1 MLASPLNLQPRVGKR
16 RKRCGGVHHGPAV
29 LRATLLA
36 IARQDGSI
44 AAAANEKASTL
55 SQRQRLDA
63 RGRWRAGELS
73 SLVGDVAV
81 LVRVLGFVG
90 ARDLARL
97 EATSAAFVARSPS
110 LGAGL
115 CEYAA
120 RLWLDRLG
128 RPASTS
134 SMLSLHLATSR
145 VVMTALRRRGSQRLS
160 SLRAAAALAR
170 RIFAPPSTP
179 QPGFP
184 MVSEAHL
191 VALGATVT
199 DGVFVADNAAAAPPP
214 RVDGDTQVLEMT
226 RREARALGL
235 GTRSIDQGHVGE
247 CVVEFVPESVR
258 NDSRIRA
265 DGCWILRRADG
276 QRCWSASAFAQHL
289 DDRAKDAV
297 HLLEFERAYDRRE
310 LFLALD
316 TPADKIVAKAK
327 HAYAVPQHTDA
338 ALFTL
343 SGSPNACWTQD
354 DDRSTLADLGLQPG
368 DSLTSLL
375 CLLPPIA
382 AAL

>member
-1 MLASPLNLQPRVGKR
+1 MGI
-16 RKRCGGVHHGPAV
+16 HHGPAV
-29 LRATLLA
+29 LRAAVLA
-36 IARQDGSI
+36 VARQDGSI
-44 AAAANEKASTL
+44 AKGSAAPVGRA
-55 SQRQRLDA
+55 QRQRLDA
-63 RGRWRAGELS
+63 RGRWRAGQLS
-73 SLVGDVAV
+73 LGDVAV
-81 LVRVLGFVG
+81 LVRVLGFVS

-97 EATSAAFVARSPS
+97 EATCAGFVARAPG
-110 LGAGL
+110 LGAGV

-128 RPASTS
+128 RPPTTS
-134 SMLSLHLATSR
+134 CMLSLHLATSR

-170 RIFAPPSTP
+170 RIFAPPAAP
-179 QPGFP
+179 QPAFP

-199 DGVFVADNAAAAPPP
+199 DGVFVADTPAPTV

-226 RREARALGL
+226 RREACALGL
-235 GTRSIDQGHVGE
+235 GTRSIDQGHIGE
-247 CVVEFVPESVR
+247 CVVEFVPDSVR
-258 NDSRIRA
+258 NDSRVRA

-289 DDRAKDAV
+289 DDRGKNAV

-354 DDRSTLADLGLQPG
+354 DNRSTLADLGLQAG

-382 AAL
+382 AA